1 MDLVKT
7 HFLIAQEEEQK
18 IQKEPYSLQNPN
30 GLHGDGSFWDGA
42 NLMGILNTIGGTW
55 SQIEQAKNGKP
66 VYVQNAS
73 GQMQDMSPIIDRKI
87 KELAAAQNTTEDR
100 LMNFLRLQHQ
110 VNPPQAPEKDNTL
123 LYVGIG
129 TAGVLAFGTIIY
141 LISKK

>member
-18 IQKEPYSLQNPN
+18 IQRDRYIPQAHI
-30 GLHGDGSFWDGA
+30 GLNGDGSFWDGA

-55 SQIEQAKNGKP
+55 TQIEQAKNGKP
-66 VYVQNAS
+66 VYVQNANG
-73 GQMQDMSPIIDRKI
+73 GQQNIAPQLLAKLEQQAQANQTSVENLVRVM
-87 KELAAAQNTTEDR
+87 ELQFRN
-100 LMNFLRLQHQ
+100 Q
-110 VNPPQAPEKDNTL
+110 PPPKKNNTL
-123 LYVGIG
+123 LYLGIG